1 MKRDVMP
8 YPKIIVVIIL
18 STMFNVCVWILAS
31 PVLAGAILTVSP
43 IADHSTKPEKQRI
56 KKKKKEQSQNDPF
69 LKTTKDLYP
78 PLDRKTKSRLQQQY
92 KKDRKNIYVGY
103 NKKKRSLGNENAKRR
118 GEIKKKTHKDYLKK
132 KKQWSTNLNNA
143 LKNVSSSKER
153 RQLRYKYYLQ
163 RKILRR
169 EARSIR
175 LRQLAVAADENAS
188 MKQKLKTENRESID
202 RLDKKYRKRYK
213 SLREFKEYDI

>member
-18 STMFNVCVWILAS
+18 STMFNVCSWILAS
-31 PVLAGAILTVSP
+31 PVLAGAILTAPP
-43 IADHSTKPEKQRI
+43 IADQNTESKKQRI
-56 KKKKKEQSQNDPF
+56 KKKKKEQTQNDPF
-69 LKTTKDLYP
+69 LKTKKDLYP
-78 PLDRKTKSRLQQQY
+78 PLDRETKFRFQQQY

-103 NKKKRSLGNENAKRR
+103 NKKKRSLRKENAKRR
-118 GEIKKKTHKDYLKK
+118 GEIIKKTHKDYLKK
-132 KKQWSTNLNNA
+132 KKQRSIDFNNA
-143 LKNVSSSKER
+143 LKNVSSLKER

-169 EARSIR
+169 EVRSNK
-175 LRQLAVAADENAS
+175 LRQLAVAADENSS
-188 MKQKLKTENRESID
+188 MKQKLKIENRESID